1 MPAITAKNDGAAR
14 FVINHGPSGQSLLS
28 DPPAG
33 HGGEGASFAPT
44 DLVDA
49 ALVACTGAMISL
61 KAQALGL
68 DPKGIAIS
76 ASHEMGDAPRRIA
89 SIDMGI
95 TITFAA
101 DDRQKKSLMA
111 AAKGCPVRNSL
122 SEKMIVKLTFSW
134 ADGQTDVI
142 GE

>member
-1 MPAITAKNDGAAR
+1 MTIKATNEGQAR
-14 FVINHGPSGQSLLS
+14 FTINHAPSGQFVRT

-33 HGGEGASFAPT
+33 HGGDGTSFAPT

-49 ALVACTGAMISL
+49 ALVACTGTMIGL

-68 DPKGIAIS
+68 DPKGLSIS
-76 ASHEMGDAPRRIA
+76 ASHTMGDAPRRIA
-89 SIDMGI
+89 SIDMAI
-95 TITFAA
+95 NITFPT
-101 DDRQKKSLMA
+101 DDRQKKSLIA

-122 SEKMIVKLTFSW
+122 SEKMTVKLTFDW
-134 ADGQTDVI
+134 ADGQTDVV